1 MNLGIPPL
9 PCKADVIKRFEK
21 PRSEM
26 NYSLVLHALEPKP
39 DRKALEQITDNVPS
53 IARADAAGILWGWF
67 GIVSSG
73 LPIEDAQAF
82 QAVLRTLGCETD
94 IVPDGEIPSL
104 HHDFRCHLI
113 DLTAESIILT
123 TAMNRRQV
131 RGRDE
136 FVFAAAGIV
145 ERERPVSDYEMQTEV
160 RRAQG
165 VRYVVKVDK
174 LVTKTVEKDYFRI
187 DLFFSHEPHRISLE
201 MDKDSVITYG
211 SRPLRMKNR
220 TELTVLL
227 ADLKSLLP
235 PDRMNRGLRELS
247 TETLYPS
254 LQTYEEEIR
263 WSFYRLGA
271 KG

>member
-1 MNLGIPPL
+1 M
-9 PCKADVIKRFEK
+9 
-21 PRSEM
+21 SH
-26 NYSLVLHALEPKP
+26 SLLLHSLEPKP
-39 DRKALEQITDNVPS
+39 DRKALEEITVDVAS
-53 IARADAAGILWGWF
+53 IARADAAGILRGWF

-82 QAVLRTLGCETD
+82 QAGLRTLGCETD
-94 IVPDGEIPSL
+94 IVLDGDVPSL

-113 DLTAESIILT
+113 ELTGESIILT
-123 TAMNRRQV
+123 TAMNRRQE

-145 ERERPVSDYEMQTEV
+145 ERERAVSDYEMQT
-160 RRAQG
+160 Q
-165 VRYVVKVDK
+165 VRYFEGGAYTTQVPTRVS
-174 LVTKTVEKDYFRI
+174 KTVEKDYFRI
-187 DLFFSHEPHRISLE
+187 DLFFSNEPHRISLE
-201 MDKDSVITYG
+201 MDDMSVITYG
-211 SRPLRMKNR
+211 GRPIRLKNR
-220 TELTVLL
+220 TELTVLM
-227 ADLKSLLP
+227 ADLNSLLP

-263 WSFYRLGA
+263 WAFHRLGA

>member
-1 MNLGIPPL
+1 MS
-9 PCKADVIKRFEK
+9 F
-21 PRSEM
+21 
-26 NYSLVLHALEPKP
+26 SLLLHALEPKP
-39 DRKALEQITDNVPS
+39 DRKALEEITVDVPS
-53 IARADAAGILWGWF
+53 VARADAATILRGWF

-73 LPIEDAQAF
+73 LPFEDAQAF
-82 QAVLRTLGCETD
+82 QSGLRTLGCETD
-94 IVPDGEIPSL
+94 IVADGDIPAL
-104 HHDFRCHLI
+104 HPDFRCHLI
-113 DLTAESIILT
+113 DLTAESLILT
-123 TAMNRRQV
+123 TAMNRRQE

-160 RRAQG
+160 RFFEGGAYTTQVPTR
-165 VRYVVKVDK
+165 
-174 LVTKTVEKDYFRI
+174 VTKFVEMDYFRI
-187 DLFFSHEPHRISLE
+187 DLFFSREPHRISLE

-211 SRPLRMKNR
+211 GRPLRMKNR

-227 ADLKSLLP
+227 ADLFSLLP

-247 TETLYPS
+247 TQALYPS

-263 WSFYRLGA
+263 WAFYRLGA

>member
-1 MNLGIPPL
+1 MN
-9 PCKADVIKRFEK
+9 F
-21 PRSEM
+21 
-26 NYSLVLHALEPKP
+26 SLLLHALEPKP
-39 DRKALEQITDNVPS
+39 DRKALEEITVDVAS
-53 IARADAAGILWGWF
+53 VARADAAEILRGWF

-73 LPIEDAQAF
+73 LSIEDATAF
-82 QAVLRTLGCETD
+82 QAGLRTLGCETD
-94 IVPDGEIPSL
+94 MVLDGDIPTL

-113 DLTAESIILT
+113 DLTAESVILT
-123 TAMNRRQV
+123 TAMNRRQE
-131 RGRDE
+131 RGRSE

-145 ERERPVSDYEMQTEV
+145 ERERPVSDYEMQT
-160 RRAQG
+160 Q
-165 VRYVVKVDK
+165 VRYIEGAAYTSQVPTRVS
-174 LVTKTVEKDYFRI
+174 KTVEKDYFRI

-211 SRPLRMKNR
+211 GRPIRMKNR

-235 PDRMNRGLRELS
+235 PERMNRGLRELS
-247 TETLYPS
+247 TEPLYPS

-263 WSFYRLGA
+263 WAFHRLGA

>member
-1 MNLGIPPL
+1 LS
-9 PCKADVIKRFEK
+9 F
-21 PRSEM
+21 
-26 NYSLVLHALEPKP
+26 SLLLQALEPKP
-39 DRKALEQITDNVPS
+39 DRKALEEITVNVPS
-53 IARADAAGILWGWF
+53 VARADAAGILRGWF

-73 LPIEDAQAF
+73 LSLEDATAF
-82 QAVLRTLGCETD
+82 QAGLRTLGCETD
-94 IVPDGEIPSL
+94 IVPDGDIPSL

-113 DLTAESIILT
+113 DLTAESLILT
-123 TAMNRRQV
+123 TAMNRRQE

-160 RRAQG
+160 RFFEGAAYTTQVPTR
-165 VRYVVKVDK
+165 
-174 LVTKTVEKDYFRI
+174 VTKFVEKDYFRI
-187 DLFFSHEPHRISLE
+187 DLFFSQEPHRISLE

-211 SRPLRMKNR
+211 GRPLRMKNR

-227 ADLKSLLP
+227 ADLFSLLP

-247 TETLYPS
+247 MEPLYPS

-263 WSFYRLGA
+263 WAFYRLGA

>member
-1 MNLGIPPL
+1 MN
-9 PCKADVIKRFEK
+9 F
-21 PRSEM
+21 
-26 NYSLVLHALEPKP
+26 SLLLHALEPKP
-39 DRKALEQITDNVPS
+39 DRKALEEITVDVPS
-53 IARADAAGILWGWF
+53 VARADAAGISRGWF
-67 GIVSSG
+67 GIVSTG
-73 LPIEDAQAF
+73 LSLEDATAF
-82 QAVLRTLGCETD
+82 QAGLRTLGCETD
-94 IVPDGEIPSL
+94 IVPDGDIPSL

-123 TAMNRRQV
+123 NAMNRRQE

-160 RRAQG
+160 RFFEGGAYTTQVPTR
-165 VRYVVKVDK
+165 VS
-174 LVTKTVEKDYFRI
+174 KTVEKEYFRI
-187 DLFFSHEPHRISLE
+187 DLFFAQEPHRISLE

-211 SRPLRMKNR
+211 GRPLRMKNR

-227 ADLKSLLP
+227 ADLVSLLP
-235 PDRMNRGLRELS
+235 PERMNRGLRELS
-247 TETLYPS
+247 TEALYPS

-263 WSFYRLGA
+263 WAFYRLGA